1 MKSIVKILLVL
12 CVALL
17 TSAISARTYRL
28 VQCHI
33 VEYGTGKEY
42 DLPLSLSTGSEYTI
56 EYDIRAR
63 AYRGKAPKSYYA
75 SDCYG
80 DKQIEFKEYRGYV
93 TEMNDGRSIKIYLND
108 LGYINTK
115 LVYDTR
121 KSYLIYKQ

>member
-1 MKSIVKILLVL
+1 MKSTAKILLAL
-12 CVALL
+12 CIALL
-17 TSAISARTYRL
+17 PSVVSARTYRL

-42 DLPLSLSTGSEYTI
+42 DLPLSVTAGSEYTI

-63 AYRGKAPKSYYA
+63 AYKGKAPKSYYA

-80 DKQIEFKEYRGYV
+80 DKQIEFKEYGGYV
-93 TEMNDGRSIKIYLND
+93 TEMPDGRAIKIYLKD
-108 LGYINTK
+108 LGYINIK
-115 LVYDTR
+115 LDYNAR